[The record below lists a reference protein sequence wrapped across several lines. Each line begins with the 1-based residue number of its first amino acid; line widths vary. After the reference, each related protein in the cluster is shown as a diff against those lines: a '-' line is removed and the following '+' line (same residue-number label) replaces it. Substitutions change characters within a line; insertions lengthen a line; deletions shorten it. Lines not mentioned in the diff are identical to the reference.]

1 MSKRTYDFEHSIEN
15 IKELIKWL
23 DLQTDGKTIIKGIGG
38 GPNHT
43 YISYQITEP
52 KKVFIIYETM
62 EKPYTY
68 YADFKKFAKHI
79 SIKDNK
85 EVIIDGKNHTQI
97 NTYTNIE
104 LKTII

>member
-1 MSKRTYDFEHSIEN
+1 MRKRYYDFEHSIEN

-23 DLQTDGKTIIKGIGG
+23 DQQTDGKIIIKSIGG

-43 YISYQITEP
+43 YINYQITDT

-62 EKPYTY
+62 EEPYTY
-68 YADFKKFAKHI
+68 YAHFEKFAKSI

-85 EVIIDGKNHTQI
+85 EVIIDGKNHTQK
-97 NTYTNIE
+97 NTYTDIE